1 MALGDGEGRPA
12 ALLVDADN
20 VTSHCVEFALAQLAG
35 QGCRVTIRRAYGGH
49 QKLADMKDCLLR
61 HAVRPFVNQGK
72 STTDALL
79 VVDTMDLLYAD
90 RLPAVVAIASSDAD
104 FAPLAVRL
112 REAGM
117 QVICFA
123 HEGKSADVDLSRCYD
138 QLVYVD
144 ERAAAKPVAVA
155 KGAPAAA
162 KRPGRTAASRKAAPA
177 PEPVAAPA
185 DPVRQQLEA
194 IDGFRDGRALE
205 LNEVVKKLR
214 DGKFL
219 GKSASGIVFLRKNAP
234 YLELS
239 PPDKPT
245 KVRLRAGAA

>member
-1 MALGDGEGRPA
+1 MAMREAEGRPA

-20 VTSHCVEFALAQLAG
+20 VTSQCVEFALAELAS
-35 QGCRVTIRRAYGGH
+35 QGCRVTMRRAYGGH
-49 QKLADMKDCLLR
+49 QKLSDMRDCLLR

-79 VVDTMDLLYAD
+79 VVDTMDLLYAS
-90 RLPAVVAIASSDAD
+90 RLPGVVAIASSDAD

-117 QVICFA
+117 HVICFA
-123 HEGKSADVDLSRCYD
+123 HEGKSSDVDLSRCYD

-144 ERAAAKPVAVA
+144 ERAAAKPAA
-155 KGAPAAA
+155 KAAPAAA
-162 KRPGRTAASRKAAPA
+162 KRPARAAGSRKAAPT
-177 PEPVAAPA
+177 PAPA
-185 DPVRQQLEA
+185 PAPVDPVRQLLVS

-214 DGKFL
+214 DGKLL
-219 GKSASGIVFLRKNAP
+219 GKSASGPVFLRRNAP
-234 YLELS
+234 YLELA
-239 PPDKPT
+239 PPDKPS
-245 KVRLRAGAA
+245 KVRLRAGGA

>member
-1 MALGDGEGRPA
+1 MALGDGEGRAA

-35 QGCRVTIRRAYGGH
+35 QGCRVTMRRAYGGL

-72 STTDALL
+72 GTTDALL

-144 ERAAAKPVAVA
+144 GHAAARPATKA
-155 KGAPAAA
+155 APAAA
-162 KRPGRTAASRKAAPA
+162 KRPSRAAASRKAAIAPA
-177 PEPVAAPA
+177 PEPA
-185 DPVRQQLEA
+185 DPVRQELET
-194 IDGFRDGRALE
+194 IDGFRDGRTLE

-234 YLELS
+234 YVELT
-239 PPDKPT
+239 PPEKPT
-245 KVRLRAGAA
+245 KVRLRAGGA